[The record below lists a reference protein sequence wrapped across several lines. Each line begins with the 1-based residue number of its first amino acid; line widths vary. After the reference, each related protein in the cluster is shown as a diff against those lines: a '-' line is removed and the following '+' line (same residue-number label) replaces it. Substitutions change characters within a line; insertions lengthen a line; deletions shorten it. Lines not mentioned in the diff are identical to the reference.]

1 MQAKDLKA
9 SSEQAEQETLFEWMR
24 WMAPHE
30 PALAAAIHIPNEG
43 KRSRAAGAALKR
55 AGLQPGAPDV
65 FIPCPAGP
73 YHGLFIEMKY
83 GKNKPTGAQ
92 MRYLD
97 NVATLGYKTAVCYS
111 ADRAIRVIT
120 EYLSLRKG
128 KENDH

>member
-1 MQAKDLKA
+1 MQAKDLSM
-9 SSEQAEQETLFEWMR
+9 SSEQEEQETLFEWIN

-55 AGLQPGAPDV
+55 AGLRPGAPDV

-83 GKNKPTGAQ
+83 GKNKPTAAQ
-92 MRYLD
+92 MRFLD
-97 NVATLGYKTAVCYS
+97 TVSTFGYKTAVCYS
-111 ADRAIRVIT
+111 ADRAIRAIT
-120 EYLSLRKG
+120 EYLSLRK
-128 KENDH
+128 ENTNDH

>member
-1 MQAKDLKA
+1 MQAKDLSM
-9 SSEQAEQETLFEWMR
+9 SSEQEEQETLFEWIN

-55 AGLQPGAPDV
+55 AGLRLGAPDV

-83 GKNKPTGAQ
+83 GKNKPTAKQ

-97 NVATLGYKTAVCYS
+97 TVATSGYKTAVCYS
-111 ADRAIRVIT
+111 ADRAIRAIT
-120 EYLSLRKG
+120 EYLSLRK
-128 KENDH
+128 ENTNDH